1 MFKLGTLKSTE
12 HKHKYVSIVAKN
24 NYKVLFG
31 EKKENKAWVI

>member
-12 HKHKYVSIVAKN
+12 HKQKYVSIVAKN